1 MHTESNFIGEAGFY
15 ASSIGAAGLAR
26 PLDVISGADDIADS
40 LNTYKSVLDAQIEYG
55 RKVIKSLA
63 YAKSPIKESMLI
75 PQIEHSQSLMQSSMK
90 VLEGYKSSILIWNL
104 TRSDKEILLSVVE
117 KTMSSVEELFDQQEA
132 LRWAILEHNVDC
144 EPKGKGKMLSSSE
157 EIEGFFASL

>member
-1 MHTESNFIGEAGFY
+1 MRTQSNFLGEAGFY
-15 ASSIGAAGLAR
+15 ASSISAAGLAR
-26 PLDVISGADDIADS
+26 PLDVLSGVDDIAES

-63 YAKSPIKESMLI
+63 HAKNTIKEDMLI

-90 VLEGYKSSILIWNL
+90 VLEGYKSSILVWNL
-104 TRSDKEILLSVVE
+104 DRHDKEILLSVVE
-117 KTMSSVEELFDQQEA
+117 RTMSSVEELFDQQEA

-144 EPKGKGKMLSSSE
+144 EPKGKPNIITSPKALREALS
-157 EIEGFFASL
+157 GL